1 MKIVYGERIGKEGKI
16 LVGCS
21 AVIFDETRQKV
32 LLTRRVDNHQWCL
45 PGGHMEPG
53 ETVTEACIREVWEE
67 TGLNV
72 EVKRLA
78 GVYSNPNRYIQYADG
93 NKFHS
98 VALNFEVVVVDGK
111 LATSNETTEFGYFSL
126 PEIYKLDIVPHH
138 VERIEDIFKEP
149 PKMFLR

>member
-32 LLTRRVDNHQWCL
+32 LLTRRADNRQWCL
-45 PGGHMEPG
+45 PGGHMEPV
-53 ETVTEACIREVWEE
+53 ETVTETCIREVWEE
-67 TGLNV
+67 TGLRV

-78 GVYSNPNRYIQYADG
+78 GVYSNPNRYIQYPDG
-93 NKFHS
+93 NKFHV

-111 LATSNETTEFGYFSL
+111 LTTSNETTEFGYLSL
-126 PEIYKLDIVPHH
+126 PEIYKMDMVPHH
-138 VERIEDIFKEP
+138 VERIEDIFQEP
-149 PKMFLR
+149 PQLFVR